1 MKYEY
6 DSHGI
11 LKYNPEIHFAQGTP
25 WSTSDKQY
33 LIDWYY
39 IIGAE
44 EMSYALGRTEYSI
57 VNYVA
62 ILRKQG
68 LFKRNSSK
76 KNNL

>member
-6 DSHGI
+6 DKQGR
-11 LKYNPEIHFAQGTP
+11 LKYNPEIHFSQGTP
-25 WSTSDKQY
+25 WSISDKQY
-33 LIDWYY
+33 LIDWYD
-39 IIGAE
+39 IIGPE

-57 VNYVA
+57 VNYVF
-62 ILRKQG
+62 LLKKQG